1 VNLSNNT
8 EQRPKKLLPDDFIG
22 DQVRETIRRKHYSI
36 RTEKSYFVGSD
47 FASFSK
53 IDVVLRR
60 WGGLGLLHLIFI
72 LYNKTSS
79 NTAWVENMMN
89 ITLSNFESVI
99 DHALVKRGRRYWQH
113 GLVQDLEE
121 IEDGKWTAQVEGTQ
135 VYEVSISISDD
146 AVTDYNCT
154 CPYDL
159 GPVCKHEVAMLYA
172 IQERLNGMATT
183 DKGEQETTRGSRR
196 RRAKTGKQ
204 KPKTVAKKVDEVLEK
219 MSQEEIIDLV
229 RSYALRNREFRVI
242 LLAQVTLR
250 SGGDS
255 KSAYRE
261 LIKESL
267 RSGMDRHGFID
278 YWSTRRAVRGAEELL
293 NKAVKLVESGN
304 PEQAIPIFQAVIEEL
319 VPALQFADD
328 SNGDIGGAIDW
339 AFDEFYKCIEKI
351 QDPIIRKDLFD
362 YYLTE
367 ANRKQYEGWDWKWDF
382 LRMASALISS
392 GEQEKELFAKLDK
405 ISQAGQSS
413 EFFDRYNQEQAAQI
427 KLEVIRKRGRENDI
441 NQFINDNLH
450 HTSIR
455 CLAIEQAFSNK
466 DFSGVIELAKQG
478 IEQDAE
484 RQYPGLVNQWLNGLI
499 KVAEKEE
506 NVEDIREY
514 ARLLF
519 FETGNFEY
527 YEKLKKTYSK
537 SIWPDQVEKL
547 LRHLQHVASF
557 STLAEISIREK
568 EWQKLLDLVRGHTS
582 FRTLETYHKY
592 LAPHFTKE
600 LAEMYE
606 KTSKELLAQSMGRAA
621 YQDVCQML
629 RRMKKLGASDRVRQ
643 LIKEFSEQY
652 KKRRALLEELE
663 RV

>member
-1 VNLSNNT
+1 
-8 EQRPKKLLPDDFIG
+8 
-22 DQVRETIRRKHYSI
+22 
-36 RTEKSYFVGSD
+36 
-47 FASFSK
+47 
-53 IDVVLRR
+53 
-60 WGGLGLLHLIFI
+60 
-72 LYNKTSS
+72 
-79 NTAWVENMMN
+79 MMN
-89 ITLSNFESVI
+89 IPLSDFESVI
-99 DHALVKRGRRYWQH
+99 DYALVKRGRRYWQH

-146 AVTDYNCT
+146 MLTDYNCA

-172 IQERLNGMATT
+172 IQERLSGVATT
-183 DKGEQETTRGSRR
+183 NKGEQETARGSRR
-196 RRAKTGKQ
+196 RAKTEKQ

-242 LLAQVTLR
+242 LLAQATLR

-304 PEQAIPIFQAVIEEL
+304 PEQAIPIFQAVIEKL

-351 QDPIIRKDLFD
+351 QDPIMRKDLFD

-413 EFFDRYNQEQAAQI
+413 EFFDRYNQEQAAKI

-441 NQFINDNLH
+441 NRFINDNLH

-455 CLAIEQAFSNK
+455 RLAIEQAFSNK
-466 DFSGVIELAKQG
+466 DFSRVIELAKQG
-478 IEQDAE
+478 IEQDTE
-484 RQYPGLVNQWLNGLI
+484 RQYPGLVNEWLDWLL

-506 NVEDIREY
+506 NVEGIREY

-519 FETGNFEY
+519 SETGDFGY

-537 SIWPDQVEKL
+537 SNWPDQVEKL
-547 LRHLQHVASF
+547 LRHLQHIAPF

-568 EWQKLLDLVRGHTS
+568 EWQKLLDLVRESTS
-582 FRTLETYHKY
+582 FETLETYHKY
-592 LAPHFTKE
+592 LAPHFPKE
-600 LAEMYE
+600 LVEIYE

-621 YQDVCQML
+621 YQDVGQML

>member
-1 VNLSNNT
+1 
-8 EQRPKKLLPDDFIG
+8 
-22 DQVRETIRRKHYSI
+22 
-36 RTEKSYFVGSD
+36 
-47 FASFSK
+47 
-53 IDVVLRR
+53 
-60 WGGLGLLHLIFI
+60 
-72 LYNKTSS
+72 
-79 NTAWVENMMN
+79 MMN
-89 ITLSNFESVI
+89 ISLSNLESVI
-99 DHALVKRGRRYWQH
+99 DHAVVKRGRQYWQR

-135 VYEVSISISDD
+135 VYEVRISISDD
-146 AVTDYNCT
+146 TVTDYNCT

-172 IQERLNGMATT
+172 IQERLSGVATT
-183 DKGEQETTRGSRR
+183 NKGEQEITRGSKR

-219 MSQEEIIDLV
+219 MSQEEVIDLV

-242 LLAQVTLR
+242 LLAQATLR

-255 KSAYRE
+255 KRAYRE
-261 LIKESL
+261 LVKESL

-339 AFDEFYKCIEKI
+339 AFDVFYKCIEKF

-362 YYLTE
+362 YCLTE

-382 LRMASALISS
+382 LRMASELISS
-392 GEQEKELFAKLDK
+392 GEQEKELFANLNC
-405 ISQAGQSS
+405 ISQAEQSS
-413 EFFDRYNQEQAAQI
+413 EFFDLYNQEQAAQI
-427 KLEVIRKRGRENDI
+427 KLEAIRKSGRENDI
-441 NQFINDNLH
+441 NRFINDNLH

-455 CLAIEQAFSNK
+455 RLAIEQAFSNQ
-466 DFSGVIELAKQG
+466 DFSRVIELAKQG
-478 IEQDAE
+478 IEQDTK
-484 RQYPGLVNQWLNGLI
+484 RQYPGLVNEWLVWLL

-506 NVEDIREY
+506 NVEGIREY
-514 ARLLF
+514 AGLLF

-527 YEKLKKTYSK
+527 YERLKKTYSK
-537 SIWPDQVEKL
+537 SIWPDQIEKL
-547 LRHLQHVASF
+547 LRHLQQRASF
-557 STLAEISIREK
+557 STLAEIVIREK

-582 FRTLETYHKY
+582 FETLETYHKY
-592 LAPHFTKE
+592 LAPHFPKE
-600 LAEMYE
+600 LVEMYE
-606 KTSKELLAQSMGRAA
+606 KTSKELLARSMGRAD
-621 YQDVCQML
+621 YQDVCQIL
-629 RRMKKLGASDRVRQ
+629 RRMKKLGASHRVRQ

>member
-1 VNLSNNT
+1 
-8 EQRPKKLLPDDFIG
+8 
-22 DQVRETIRRKHYSI
+22 
-36 RTEKSYFVGSD
+36 
-47 FASFSK
+47 
-53 IDVVLRR
+53 
-60 WGGLGLLHLIFI
+60 
-72 LYNKTSS
+72 
-79 NTAWVENMMN
+79 MMN
-89 ITLSNFESVI
+89 ISLSNFESVI

-113 GLVQDLEE
+113 ALVQELEE
-121 IEDGKWTAQVEGTQ
+121 IEDGKWIAQVEGTQ
-135 VYEVSISISDD
+135 VYDVSISISDD
-146 AVTDYNCT
+146 TVTDYNCS
-154 CPYDL
+154 CPYDI

-172 IQERLNGMATT
+172 IQERLGGVTT
-183 DKGEQETTRGSRR
+183 TNKGEQETARGSRR
-196 RRAKTGKQ
+196 RRAKTEKQ
-204 KPKTVAKKVDEVLEK
+204 KPKTVAEKLDEVLEK

-229 RSYALRNREFRVI
+229 RSHALRNREFRVI
-242 LLAQVTLR
+242 LLAQATLH
-250 SGGDS
+250 SGVGS

-261 LIKESL
+261 LVKESL

-293 NKAVKLVESGN
+293 NKAAKLVESSN
-304 PEQAIPIFQAVIEEL
+304 PEQAIPMFQAVIEEL

-339 AFDEFYKCIEKI
+339 AFSEFCKCVERI

-362 YYLTE
+362 YCLTE

-382 LRMASALISS
+382 LRMASGIISS
-392 GEQEKELFAKLDK
+392 EKQEKELFANLDK
-405 ISQAGQSS
+405 ISQAEQPS
-413 EFFDRYNQEQAAQI
+413 EFTDRYNQEQAAQI
-427 KLEVIRKRGRENDI
+427 ELEVIRKRGREDDV

-450 HTSIR
+450 HTYIR
-455 CLAIEQAFSNK
+455 RLAIEQAFSNK
-466 DFSGVIELAKQG
+466 DFCRVIDLAKQG
-478 IEQDAE
+478 IEQDTE
-484 RQYPGLVNQWLNGLI
+484 RQYPGLVNEWLDWLL
-499 KVAEKEE
+499 KVAVKEE
-506 NVEDIREY
+506 NVDGIREY

-527 YEKLKKTYSK
+527 YERLKKTYSK

-547 LRHLQHVASF
+547 LRHVMQRASF
-557 STLAEISIREK
+557 STLAELFIREK
-568 EWQKLLDLVRGHTS
+568 EWQKLLDLVSGHTS
-582 FRTLETYHKY
+582 FRTLENYHKY
-592 LAPHFTKE
+592 LAPHFPKE
-600 LAEMYE
+600 LVEVYE

>member
-1 VNLSNNT
+1 
-8 EQRPKKLLPDDFIG
+8 
-22 DQVRETIRRKHYSI
+22 
-36 RTEKSYFVGSD
+36 
-47 FASFSK
+47 
-53 IDVVLRR
+53 
-60 WGGLGLLHLIFI
+60 
-72 LYNKTSS
+72 
-79 NTAWVENMMN
+79 MMN
-89 ITLSNFESVI
+89 IILSNFESVI
-99 DHALVKRGRRYWQH
+99 DHAVVKRGRQYWQH
-113 GLVQDLEE
+113 GLVQELEE
-121 IEDGKWTAQVEGTQ
+121 IEDGKWTAQAEGTQ
-135 VYEVSISISDD
+135 VYEVRISISDD
-146 AVTDYNCT
+146 TVTDYNCT
-154 CPYDL
+154 CPYNL

-172 IQERLNGMATT
+172 IQERLSGVATT
-183 DKGEQETTRGSRR
+183 NKGEKETRRSERR
-196 RRAKTGKQ
+196 RGKTGKQ
-204 KPKTVAKKVDEVLEK
+204 KPKTVAKKVDVVLEK

-242 LLAQVTLR
+242 LLTQATLR

-261 LIKESL
+261 LVKESL

-278 YWSTRRAVRGAEELL
+278 YWSTRRAVRGAVELL

-304 PEQAIPIFQAVIEEL
+304 PEQAIPILQVVIEEL

-339 AFDEFYKCIEKI
+339 AFNEFYKCIEKI
-351 QDPIIRKDLFD
+351 QDPIMRKDLFD

-367 ANRKQYEGWDWKWDF
+367 ANRKQYDGWDWKWDF
-382 LRMASALISS
+382 LRMASELISS
-392 GEQEKELFAKLDK
+392 GEQEKELFSNLDK
-405 ISQAGQSS
+405 ILQAGQSS

-427 KLEVIRKRGRENDI
+427 KLEVIRKRGTENDI
-441 NQFINDNLH
+441 NRFISDNLH

-455 CLAIEQAFSNK
+455 RLAIEQSFANK
-466 DFSGVIELAKQG
+466 DFSRVVELAKQG
-478 IEQDAE
+478 IEQDTE
-484 RQYPGLVNQWLNGLI
+484 RQYPGLVNEWFDWLL
-499 KVAEKEE
+499 KVTEKEE
-506 NVEDIREY
+506 NVEGIREY

-547 LRHLQHVASF
+547 LRHLQQRASF
-557 STLAEISIREK
+557 STLAEIFIREK
-568 EWQKLLDLVRGHTS
+568 DWQKLLDLVRGHTS

-592 LAPHFTKE
+592 LAPHFPKE
-600 LAEMYE
+600 LVEVYE
-606 KTSKELLAQSMGRAA
+606 KTSKELLAQSMGRAD

-629 RRMKKLGASDRVRQ
+629 RRMKKLGASERVRQ
-643 LIKEFSEQY
+643 LIKEFTEQY

>member
-1 VNLSNNT
+1 
-8 EQRPKKLLPDDFIG
+8 
-22 DQVRETIRRKHYSI
+22 
-36 RTEKSYFVGSD
+36 
-47 FASFSK
+47 
-53 IDVVLRR
+53 
-60 WGGLGLLHLIFI
+60 
-72 LYNKTSS
+72 
-79 NTAWVENMMN
+79 MMN

-113 GLVQDLEE
+113 GLVQNLEE

-135 VYEVSISISDD
+135 VYEVRISISDD

-172 IQERLNGMATT
+172 IQERLSGVATT
-183 DKGEQETTRGSRR
+183 NKEEQETTIGSKR

-204 KPKTVAKKVDEVLEK
+204 KPRTVAKKVDEVLEK

-229 RSYALRNREFRVI
+229 RSHALRNREFRVI

-351 QDPIIRKDLFD
+351 QDPIMRKDLFD

-466 DFSGVIELAKQG
+466 DFSRVIELAKQG
-478 IEQDAE
+478 IEQDTE
-484 RQYPGLVNQWLNGLI
+484 RQYPGLVNEWFNWLL

-519 FETGNFEY
+519 FETCNFEY
-527 YEKLKKTYSK
+527 YEKLKKTHSK
-537 SIWPDQVEKL
+537 SNWPDQVEKL
-547 LRHLQHVASF
+547 LGHLQQRASF
-557 STLAEISIREK
+557 STLAEIFIREK
-568 EWQKLLDLVRGHTS
+568 EWQKLLDLVRGQTS

-592 LAPHFTKE
+592 LAPHFPKE
-600 LAEMYE
+600 LVEMYE

>member
-1 VNLSNNT
+1 
-8 EQRPKKLLPDDFIG
+8 
-22 DQVRETIRRKHYSI
+22 
-36 RTEKSYFVGSD
+36 
-47 FASFSK
+47 
-53 IDVVLRR
+53 
-60 WGGLGLLHLIFI
+60 
-72 LYNKTSS
+72 
-79 NTAWVENMMN
+79 MMN

-99 DHALVKRGRRYWQH
+99 DHAVVKRGRKYWQH
-113 GLVQDLEE
+113 RLVQDLEE

-135 VYEVSISISDD
+135 VYEVRISISDD
-146 AVTDYNCT
+146 MVTDYNCT

-172 IQERLNGMATT
+172 IQERLSGVATT
-183 DKGEQETTRGSRR
+183 NKGEQETTRGSKR

-204 KPKTVAKKVDEVLEK
+204 KPRTVAKKVDEVLEK

-267 RSGMDRHGFID
+267 RSGMDRHAFID

-351 QDPIIRKDLFD
+351 QDPIMRKDLFD

-367 ANRKQYEGWDWKWDF
+367 ANRKRYEGWDWKWDF

-405 ISQAGQSS
+405 ISQAGQST
-413 EFFDRYNQEQAAQI
+413 EFFDRYNQEQVAQI
-427 KLEVIRKRGRENDI
+427 KLEVIRRRGRENDI

-455 CLAIEQAFSNK
+455 RLAMEQAFSNK
-466 DFSGVIELAKQG
+466 DFSRVIELAKQG
-478 IEQDAE
+478 IEQDTE
-484 RQYPGLVNQWLNGLI
+484 RQYPGLVNEWLDWLL
-499 KVAEKEE
+499 KVTEKEE
-506 NVEDIREY
+506 NVEGIREY

-519 FETGNFEY
+519 FRTGNFEY

-537 SIWPDQVEKL
+537 SVWSDQVEKL
-547 LRHLQHVASF
+547 LRHLQHEASF
-557 STLAEISIREK
+557 STLAEICIREK
-568 EWQKLLDLVRGHTS
+568 EWQKLLDLVRESTS
-582 FRTLETYHKY
+582 FETLETYHKY
-592 LAPHFTKE
+592 LAPHFSKE
-600 LAEMYE
+600 LIEMYE
-606 KTSKELLAQSMGRAA
+606 KTSKELLAKSMGRAA